1 MYSKDTQLRQVQET
15 SLGLAKYF
23 SDFCDKNGL
32 LCYLCGGGAIG
43 SIRHKGF
50 VPWDDD
56 LDFFMPRND
65 YEKLMVLWKTQE
77 DEGKYILLRANKEYN
92 DRNSFTTLRDK
103 NTTFIKTYQKDLDI
117 SHGIQI
123 DIFPLDVAPT
133 KNYQRKIQK
142 FWALVYAIYCSQ
154 QIPQNHGRFFAELG
168 KALLNLAPTKRN
180 KYHVWKFAEKHMM
193 KYNSQN
199 TGFVTEL
206 CVGPRYMGNVYPQED
221 FLAAEKVP
229 FEDTM
234 LPIPIGYDDYL
245 SNVFGDYMQL
255 PPKDQQVA
263 HHDSV
268 YIDPDN
274 SYKKYKGI
282 YYLTNK
288 EDK

>member
-1 MYSKDTQLRQVQET
+1 MYSKDKKLRQVQET
-15 SLGLAKYF
+15 SLKLAKYF
-23 SDFCDKNGL
+23 SDFCDQNGL

-43 SIRHKGF
+43 SIRHQGF
-50 VPWDDD
+50 IPWDDD
-56 LDFFMPRND
+56 LDFFMPRSD
-65 YEKLMVLWKTQE
+65 YEKLLILWKEQE
-77 DEGKYILLRANKEYN
+77 SDKKYVLLRASKEYN

-103 NTTFIKTYQKDLDI
+103 ETTFVKTYQEDLDI

-123 DIFPLDVAPT
+123 DIFPLDIAPA

-142 FWALVYAIYCSQ
+142 FWALVHAVYSSQ
-154 QIPQNHGRFFAELG
+154 QIPQNHGVFFAKLG
-168 KALLNLAPTKRN
+168 KLLLNLAPTQLN
-180 KYHVWKFAEKHMM
+180 KYHVWRYAEKKMT
-193 KYNSQN
+193 KYNSQE

-206 CVGPRYMGNVYPQED
+206 CVGPRYMGNVYPQKD
-221 FLAAEKVP
+221 FSSAKKVT
-229 FEDTM
+229 FEDSK
-234 LPIPIGYDDYL
+234 LPIPIGYDNYL

-255 PPKDQQVA
+255 PPEDQRVA

-268 YIDPDN
+268 FIDPNN